1 MGFFLETEKKVPN
14 LRKSKSTT
22 TTEESARRGQV
33 TPVKELDQEQNH
45 SSVKKKKKK
54 KERNILPRVDEPRGG
69 GGFCARLEHSEA
81 GEHGTHKSSCR
92 QSSENPRLG

>member
-45 SSVKKKKKK
+45 SSVKKKKKRK
-54 KERNILPRVDEPRGG
+54 KEISYRESTNRGEEVG
-69 GGFCARLEHSEA
+69 SVRDWNTVRLVNMEHTNPLA
-81 GEHGTHKSSCR
+81 GKVLKIRG
-92 QSSENPRLG
+92 